1 MKRRRTRRTAR
12 SLFDEQEK
20 IMANQTESTNLIST
34 DAIEKVRKLLPGF
47 RSAMMVSLTDGGSLR
62 ARPMG
67 LQGDPKE
74 FDGLLWF
81 FTAKDSGKLK
91 EAGMNRKVC
100 LTFQNDGD
108 SQYLYLEGTAKE
120 VEDKGMMEKL
130 YTPLV
135 RTWFPGGLQDPNLTL
150 LRFEAEH
157 GAFWESPGGAVQ
169 LMAAFAKSVMTG
181 KAGAGGNTGELQL

>member
-1 MKRRRTRRTAR
+1 MP
-12 SLFDEQEK
+12 
-20 IMANQTESTNLIST
+20 NQPESTNLLST
-34 DAIEKVRKLLPGF
+34 DAIEKVRKLLPAF

-81 FTAKDSGKLK
+81 FTAKDSGKLQ
-91 EAGMNRKVC
+91 EAESHKVC

-108 SQYLYLEGTAKE
+108 SRYLYLEGTAKE
-120 VEDKGMMEKL
+120 VADKGVMEKL

-157 GAFWESPGGAVQ
+157 GAFWESPGGVVQ

-181 KAGAGGNTGELQL
+181 KAGAGGNTGELHL